1 MATESNERDFGV
13 PKWILER
20 LAEHEIRVA
29 VNEKGRG
36 LVAGRDFGSGSIII
50 RSLPFSAAVAG
61 KHIQEYCNKCGHKK
75 ELKKCSQCN
84 YVRYC
89 SRDCQTKAWK
99 SHKKEC
105 EYIKSKLDIFS
116 KVLPLNSL
124 LLLRTLEINESEKQ
138 KQGIV
143 DTELCPELE
152 MLESHHDKFLQLKLS
167 DTKNNAYDIVT
178 KTYSPFLQ
186 DRGYTVTERT
196 LFDVHCKLAVNANAF
211 QGEQGET
218 VSSGLF
224 PEQTLLNHS
233 CRPNCLNCFRGL
245 EVLLV
250 ANRDIKRGEEL
261 TINYIDVIKPVWERR
276 AMLEEKSHFFCVCE
290 RCLEEES
297 AEVDKAKWRILDR
310 IYEQHMSGNWGEVLK
325 LCSKI
330 IDLEFKD
337 SQFGILD
344 ILVLRLTFEAFTALD
359 QNDKALK
366 NIKQLIE
373 YSRKYLTIYSHDLS
387 TSYLRQADLLLRLN
401 LHQEA
406 REVLRIAEHPIQVV
420 YGKEHFWYIQLTH
433 INDKLI

>member
-1 MATESNERDFGV
+1 MATESTICDLGV

-20 LAEHEIRVA
+20 FSEHGIRVA

-36 LVAGRDFGSGSIII
+36 LVAERDFQGGSIII
-50 RSLPFSAAVAG
+50 RSMPFSSAVAG
-61 KHIQEYCNKCGHKK
+61 EHIQEYCNKCGHKK

-89 SRDCQTKAWK
+89 SRDCQTKAWQ

-105 EYIKSKLDIFS
+105 DYIKSKLDIFS

-124 LLLRTLEINESEKQ
+124 LLLRTLEMNETEKQ
-138 KQGIV
+138 KQEIE
-143 DTELCPELE
+143 DRELCPELE
-152 MLESHHDKFLQLKLS
+152 MLESHRDKFLKLKLS
-167 DTKNNAYDIVT
+167 NTKNKTYEIVT
-178 KTYSPFLQ
+178 KTYAPFLQ
-186 DRGYTVTERT
+186 DRCYTVTEQT
-196 LFDVHCKLAVNANAF
+196 VFDVHCKIAVNANAF

-250 ANRDIKRGEEL
+250 ANRDIKKGEEL

-297 AEVDKAKWRILDR
+297 PEMDKDKWRILDK
-310 IYEQHMSGNWGEVLK
+310 IYEQHMVGNWKEVLI
-325 LCSKI
+325 LSSRI

-337 SQFGILD
+337 SQFGILE
-344 ILVLRLTFEAFTALD
+344 ILVLRLTFEAYTALN
-359 QNDKALK
+359 QNDKALL

-387 TSYLRQADLLLRLN
+387 TSYLRQAELMLRLN

-406 REVLRIAEHPIQVV
+406 IEVIQIAKYPIQVV